1 MALIKS
7 IAGNE
12 VCDQTARNSING
24 LDIGGTNLARYTNQG
39 AYQWGWSMQ
48 VGDVS
53 YSEVTENGIRCVKMT
68 RGSTAQSGWSVIE
81 YHNIG
86 RDKWEANTTYTVSM
100 ECKSSVGNLGFSL
113 SILEGNGTN
122 PLNQS
127 VTSINNVIKTANTW
141 TKLAWIVKSVSSL
154 PSSTSQYVYLTGM
167 NSGTGVWYQF
177 RNLKIEKG
185 NKPTAWCPSPEDYT
199 VKMTDDGAGNVTIKT
214 L

>member
-12 VCDQTARNSING
+12 VCDQTARNSINN

-39 AYQWGWSMQ
+39 TYQWGWFMQ

-53 YSEVTENGIRCVKMT
+53 YAEVTENGIRSVKMT

-81 YHNIG
+81 YYNIG

-100 ECKSSVGNLGFSL
+100 ECKSSVKNFGLNL

-122 PLNQS
+122 PLN
-127 VTSINNVIKTANTW
+127 
-141 TKLAWIVKSVSSL
+141 
-154 PSSTSQYVYLTGM
+154 
-167 NSGTGVWYQF
+167 
-177 RNLKIEKG
+177 
-185 NKPTAWCPSPEDYT
+185 
-199 VKMTDDGAGNVTIKT
+199 
-214 L
+214 